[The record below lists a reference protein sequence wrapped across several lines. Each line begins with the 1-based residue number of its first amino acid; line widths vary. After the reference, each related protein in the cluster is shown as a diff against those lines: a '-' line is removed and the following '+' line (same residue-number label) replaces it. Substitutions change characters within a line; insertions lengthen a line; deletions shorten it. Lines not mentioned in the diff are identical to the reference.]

1 MLLRSLYGEIFM
13 DNQIDKSYFNLNTSG
28 IGYVNRIRTVAP
40 KRGESFL
47 CCDITALMGP
57 SNEVEYIRFDCR
69 VTGAEA
75 KKLITRCENAVKEKR
90 KVLINFRLGD
100 MYIDTFIYAK
110 GSRKGETGVSLKAR
124 LLYIGFI
131 KIEGIKVY
139 KAEQKIVNED
149 TLPGPDRFSSKMIS
163 APFT

>member
-1 MLLRSLYGEIFM
+1 M
-13 DNQIDKSYFNLNTSG
+13 DNQIKQSYFNLNTSG
-28 IGYVNRIRTVAP
+28 IGYMNRIRTVTP

-57 SNEVEYIRFDCR
+57 TDNVEYVRFDCR

-75 KKLITRCENAVKEKR
+75 KKLVLRCENAVKDKR
-90 KVLINFRLGD
+90 KVLVNFRLGD

-110 GSRKGETGVSLKAR
+110 GDRKGETGISLKVR

-131 KIEGIKVY
+131 KIDGKEVY
-139 KAEQKIVNED
+139 KPEPKVADEELVTEVND
-149 TLPGPDRFSSKMIS
+149 FAS
-163 APFT
+163 